1 MGAYSF
7 QSDPFATHMPEAYF
21 NMARYLL
28 QRLGKDDLEGVSRV
42 YPFRIS
48 AALQRTLL
56 LICYYYHP

>member
-1 MGAYSF
+1 MKAYNF

-42 YPFRIS
+42 YPFKIS
-48 AALQRTLL
+48 AVL
-56 LICYYYHP
+56 